1 MFDDELLRQYKDA
14 DAIFMCLSDQKEGR
28 DRAASVAERLGK
40 TVILAGL
47 EPGILRVDEQVPG
60 CGRTVASGG
69 SLKNNIF

>member
-47 EPGILRVDEQVPG
+47 EPGIFEG
-60 CGRTVASGG
+60 
-69 SLKNNIF
+69 